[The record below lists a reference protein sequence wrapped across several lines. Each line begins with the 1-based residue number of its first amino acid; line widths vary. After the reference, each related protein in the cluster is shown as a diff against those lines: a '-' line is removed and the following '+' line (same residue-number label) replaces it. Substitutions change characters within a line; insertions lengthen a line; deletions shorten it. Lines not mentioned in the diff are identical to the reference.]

1 MIKRVTYRFLFS
13 TRAIISIGALFVAL
27 IALFGA
33 VQAHRAYAADTPNIL
48 RERLVTIHD
57 RGQEK
62 VIVTKERTVA
72 AALEQ
77 AGIALDDNDTIEP
90 KRSEALIGTHYTVN
104 IYRARPVI
112 VSDGSLKQKI
122 MTAHQSPSKIAEAAG
137 LTLRSE
143 DKTTLRSSDNIAV
156 NGASVELVIDRA
168 TPITLVLYGKKTLL
182 YTQAQTVAEL
192 FTEKTIRVA
201 ANDHVS
207 VALNTAIYPDMTIQ
221 LSRNGKQTVTE
232 EQNVPFAVEKIYD
245 MNRPIGYKEVQ
256 APGVLGKRAITYEVT
271 MQAGTELARTEIQNV
286 ITLQPV
292 KQVEVVGL
300 NPGNGL
306 SRNKGA
312 NMFTDSKGVVHRE
325 TYYDLPMN
333 VTMGSCGGGTY
344 TVRPDGAKIDKDGYI
359 LVAAHLGNY
368 PRCSIVETSLGLGKV
383 YDTGG
388 FMARHPHGFDLAT
401 DWSNND
407 GR

>member
-168 TPITLVLYGKKTLL
+168 TPVTLVLYGKKTLL

-256 APGVLGKRAITYEVT
+256 APGVPGKRAITYEVT
-271 MQAGTELARTEIQNV
+271 MQAGAELARTEIQNV

-292 KQVEVVGL
+292 KQVEVFGL

-344 TVRPDGAKIDKDGYI
+344 TIRPDGAKIDKDGYI

-388 FMARHPHGFDLAT
+388 FVARHPHGFDLAT